1 MKTIIVT
8 STMCQACEQ
17 LEAEY
22 PDVVARHITAFGPL
36 LYILQALFGKMDIG
50 TPIVIALAEGNG
62 REARILLDL
71 GVDGE
76 TDGQTG

>member
-36 LYILQALFGKMDIG
+36 LYILQALLGKRNIS
-50 TPIVIALAEGNG
+50 TPLVVCIAEGNG
-62 REARILLDL
+62 LDARRLLDL
-71 GVDGE
+71 GG
-76 TDGQTG
+76 G